1 MVEFYQHDQMISF
14 YIKQRKTWL
23 EIVINFLLINM
34 TIHTKPSE
42 DLIDIIVHDLK
53 DSSKIIKLFSL
64 CLHTHQINQR
74 SS

>member
-1 MVEFYQHDQMISF
+1 MISF

-42 DLIDIIVHDLK
+42 DL
-53 DSSKIIKLFSL
+53 
-64 CLHTHQINQR
+64 
-74 SS
+74 